1 MANTSKEQ
9 LARVS
14 MQAYLVSF
22 MYKALIERSQ
32 QEVQLLQQELSEIEN
47 HAGKFTYA
55 FFPSASAGESLSI
68 MRCKPIVAASTLR

>member
-1 MANTSKEQ
+1 MIDEKKLYIIRDEICGVSCHKLLLKAKLEEDDGVIDLTSEEEFTMANTSKEQ

-32 QEVQLLQQELSEIEN
+32 QEV
-47 HAGKFTYA
+47 
-55 FFPSASAGESLSI
+55 
-68 MRCKPIVAASTLR
+68 

>member
-1 MANTSKEQ
+1 MDSLSEEEFTMANTSKEQ

-14 MQAYLVSF
+14 IQAYLISF

-47 HAGKFTYA
+47 HAGTF
-55 FFPSASAGESLSI
+55 
-68 MRCKPIVAASTLR
+68 